1 MLARESTK
9 LDGPFVCRCGEKHLL
24 HLSKPSGR
32 PEKRPFEPY
41 FAHNATAPHSKRQ
54 CLREGGGESEL
65 HLEAKAL
72 LQKRHGHYYFH
83 IEKCSCGWKLEE
95 RLEGGTVHME
105 HKDEVLS
112 YRYDCYWTDGARQ
125 VALEVLHTHACTSEK
140 LKEVQQS
147 GLLLAEFEAK
157 EVKAKLLQLPANGC
171 VLLKN
176 IQEKAVSCTSC
187 TNVRV
192 HKEEF
197 WEWMREVQE
206 IQTQEKLV
214 DDEYCSNCPELFPE
228 LYKLTFGKHK
238 GETLEEI
245 SMDGFEG
252 AQYLYWMTGYRL
264 DKDNLH
270 MVPFVTDALRLVQE
284 RYPQAIVAAD
294 HFIKSEYFMRCLVCG
309 DRVDDK
315 WKTFCKSCFSERKQA
330 QQREAQQLQRE
341 AEQRQW
347 EAKRQQMEIRQQQR
361 EAQQKKYEAMWRKQ
375 AEAQAE
381 KRKLEMEQEHL
392 ERKLEY
398 QAEEAKNNKL
408 KKEQQAE
415 ERRALE
421 EWHVQMS
428 KICQKEELQ
437 SSFIQEMYCVLEQ
450 EIITL
455 AKQEASIKHAYWCQT
470 DTKYFELQFGRHQ
483 GLTLQSLQERLGTIG
498 MQYILCLSLGKY
510 GKASEAASC
519 YLQGKCNCC
528 GKSSRRFNSIA
539 NYFRKASDSGE
550 FCSPDCSNQR
560 PVLCDLRGCARCTKS
575 RQLEELKQWAL
586 DVIQYDKEV
595 KMQMDARHN

>member
-1 MLARESTK
+1 
-9 LDGPFVCRCGEKHLL
+9 
-24 HLSKPSGR
+24 
-32 PEKRPFEPY
+32 
-41 FAHNATAPHSKRQ
+41 
-54 CLREGGGESEL
+54 
-65 HLEAKAL
+65 
-72 LQKRHGHYYFH
+72 
-83 IEKCSCGWKLEE
+83 
-95 RLEGGTVHME
+95 ME

-176 IQEKAVSCTSC
+176 IQEKTVSCTSC
-187 TNVRV
+187 TNMRV
-192 HKEEF
+192 HNEEF

-206 IQTQEKLV
+206 IQRQEKLM

-309 DRVDDK
+309 DRVDAK

-330 QQREAQQLQRE
+330 QQREDEQRKREQHREAEQLQRE
-341 AEQRQW
+341 AR
-347 EAKRQQMEIRQQQR
+347 
-361 EAQQKKYEAMWRKQ
+361 QKKYEEQ
-375 AEAQAE
+375 ARVTEKWKLEFEAQARDRVE
-381 KRKLEMEQEHL
+381 KWKLKQEH
-392 ERKLEY
+392 
-398 QAEEAKNNKL
+398 
-408 KKEQQAE
+408 QQQDE
-415 ERRALE
+415 ITR
-421 EWHVQMS
+421 Q
-428 KICQKEELQ
+428 QQQ
-437 SSFIQEMYCVLEQ
+437 STRQ
-450 EIITL
+450 
-455 AKQEASIKHAYWCQT
+455 
-470 DTKYFELQFGRHQ
+470 
-483 GLTLQSLQERLGTIG
+483 
-498 MQYILCLSLGKY
+498 
-510 GKASEAASC
+510 
-519 YLQGKCNCC
+519 
-528 GKSSRRFNSIA
+528 
-539 NYFRKASDSGE
+539 
-550 FCSPDCSNQR
+550 
-560 PVLCDLRGCARCTKS
+560 
-575 RQLEELKQWAL
+575 QLEELKQWAL